1 MRLSPMD
8 IQNHHFSRRLRGL
21 DRAEVETFLQLVS
34 EDFEALLREN
44 DELRKRVRELESR
57 VEELSGN
64 EKRLQD
70 TLVTAQALSEDL
82 KRTAMREAE
91 VMVSQAEIK
100 AEKIL
105 DASHRRAAKLAEDIR
120 ELKRL
125 RSRLG
130 SSLRSSVETHFAL
143 LDTLLEDDAEEP
155 DEAKIAYLA
164 RPEKKQVAPGGE
176 S

>member
-1 MRLSPMD
+1 MRLSPLD
-8 IQNHHFSRRLRGL
+8 IQNHHFSTRLRGL

-34 EDFEALLREN
+34 EDFESLLREA
-44 DELRKRVRELESR
+44 ESLRKRVRELEAR

-64 EKRLQD
+64 EKQLQD
-70 TLVTAQALSEDL
+70 TLVTAQGLSEDL

-91 VMVSQAEIK
+91 VMVSQAEVQ

-120 ELKRL
+120 ELKRM

-130 SSLRSSVETHFAL
+130 SSLRSTIESHLAM
-143 LDTLLEDDAEEP
+143 LDSLSEGDAEEP
-155 DEAKIAYLA
+155 DEAKIAYLGRA
-164 RPEKKQVAPGGE
+164 EGKKSSQGE
-176 S
+176 G